1 MKVIQGRL
9 KTVAMLSALLAAL
22 LPAACREQPEDLD
35 LVLVGGRVMDPETG
49 LDAVRNVGIRNG
61 SIAAITEE
69 ELSGAEIIDADGLVV
84 APGFI
89 DLHAHGQDFESNR
102 FQAADG
108 VTTALELEIGVYP
121 VASWYASREG
131 RALINF
137 GASVG
142 HQAARIKLMHG
153 LEVGHISSLP
163 PEKRSKLREGDYL
176 HRQASDE
183 EVEELA
189 ALIEE
194 GLEQGGL
201 GLGFLLGYT
210 SGASRAEILRLLKIA
225 AENQMPAYVHLRAPY
240 SGQTVIGPFQELIA
254 NAAITGVSVH
264 IVHLNSTADDLAKV
278 CLEMIRGAQHRGLDI
293 TTEAYPYTASCTR
306 IEYARFADWAGDYN
320 NLQWMETGEYLTQQ
334 TFERYRRQGGWV
346 IIHGRSEEMNEWLV
360 SQPDVIAASDGIT
373 FIGGRSHPRGAGT
386 FARILGYYSRE
397 QKALSLMEAIRK
409 MTLLPARRLEKATPE
424 MTKKGRV
431 QVGADADLTL
441 FDPLRII
448 DRATYER
455 SDQYSAGIVHV
466 LVDGIFVVR
475 DSTLVE
481 GVAPGKAIRGHLA
494 QSLNKD
500 MDQ

>member
-1 MKVIQGRL
+1 
-9 KTVAMLSALLAAL
+9 MLSLLLATL

-61 SIAAITEE
+61 SVVAITEE

-89 DLHAHGQDFESNR
+89 DLHAHGQDLESSR

-153 LEVGHISSLP
+153 LEVGHIPSLP
-163 PEKRSKLREGDYL
+163 PEERSKLREGDYL
-176 HRQASDE
+176 HRKASDE

-189 ALIEE
+189 TLIEE

-210 SGASRAEILRLLKIA
+210 SGATHAEILRLLKTA
-225 AENQMPAYVHLRAPY
+225 AENQMPAWVHLRAPTAY
-240 SGQTVIGPFQELIA
+240 SDQTVIGPFQELIA

-264 IVHLNSTADDLAKV
+264 IVHLNSTAADLAKV
-278 CLEMIRGAQHRGLDI
+278 CLEMIRGAQRQGLDI

-306 IEYARFADWAGDYN
+306 IEYARFADWTGDYN
-320 NLQWMETGEYLTQQ
+320 KLQWMETGEYLTQQ
-334 TFERYRRQGGWV
+334 TFEQYRRQGGWM

-373 FIGGRSHPRGAGT
+373 FLGGRSHPRGAGT

-397 QKALSLMEAIRK
+397 RKALSLMEAIRK
-409 MTLLPARRLEKATPE
+409 MTLLPARRLERAVPE
-424 MTKKGRV
+424 MTRKGRV

-441 FDPLRII
+441 FDPLSII

-455 SDQYSAGIVHV
+455 PDQYSAGIVHV
-466 LVDGIFVVR
+466 LVGGTFVVR

-481 GVAPGKAIRGHLA
+481 EVAPGKAIRGHLA
-494 QSLNKD
+494 RPLNKD
-500 MDQ
+500 AKQ